1 MKTKNIVLPVLLM
14 AFLMYGC
21 GNNLFSSI
29 ADDDSDEACMYETSK
44 NLDAG
49 NYDSVLYSSCLDS
62 LQKGAAYLGK
72 SGFDVIDV
80 VNSLSEAQD
89 STNDLDIY
97 LKSLVSTV
105 TEASLGYLESSADA
119 YDEVLAVSDSYADAQ
134 FYKSIVKSL
143 RSLSLLK
150 LVTDIDGDG
159 SLSSC
164 DNNGN
169 GTPDDVDAVACSLL
183 GVTTSTPSCSGSS
196 YAEIP
201 GITIQNKSGTY
212 KGVTITIS
220 GVSTPSCPAEYKQL
234 HYLVTGTT
242 YGAATVTSDT
252 CQEATPDS
260 GRTWP
265 CPVETG
271 GSSLDLV
278 EAFDE
283 AITDSIDALGNAFDM
298 NNDVL
303 ESIQDIKTEA
313 CGIDAICSSSEI
325 ADYIN
330 DITIN

>member
-1 MKTKNIVLPVLLM
+1 MKTRNIVLPVLLL

-29 ADDDSDEACMYETSK
+29 ADDDSNEACIYETSK

-49 NYDSVLYSSCLDS
+49 NYDSVLASSCIDS

-80 VNSLSEAQD
+80 INSLSEAENTSD
-89 STNDLDIY
+89 DLNTY

-105 TEASLGYLESSADA
+105 SEDSLGYLESSANA
-119 YDEVLAVSDSYADAQ
+119 YDEILAASDSYEDAQ

-169 GTPDDVDAVACSLL
+169 GTPDDVDAVACSLIDL
-183 GVTTSTPSCSGSS
+183 LS
-196 YAEIP
+196 P
-201 GITIQNKSGTY
+201 GTCTGATAVRTGDISIQGKTGTY
-212 KGVTITIS
+212 RGLTLTIS
-220 GVSTPSCPAEYKQL
+220 GTATPSCPADYKQL

-252 CQEATPDS
+252 CQEESPDAT
-260 GRTWP
+260 RTWP
-265 CPVETG
+265 CPVESGTEV
-271 GSSLDLV
+271 LDLV

-298 NNDVL
+298 NNDVFD
-303 ESIQDIKTEA
+303 SIQEIKTEA
-313 CGIDAICSSSEI
+313 CPSGTCSSDDI
-325 ADYIN
+325 ANYIN

>member
-1 MKTKNIVLPVLLM
+1 MKTRNIVLPVLLL

-29 ADDDSDEACMYETSK
+29 SDDDSNEACIYETSK

-49 NYDSVLYSSCLDS
+49 NYDSVLASSCIDS

-80 VNSLSEAQD
+80 INSLSEAKD
-89 STNDLDIY
+89 TSDDLNVY

-105 TEASLGYLESSADA
+105 SEASLGHLDSSANA
-119 YDEVLAVSDSYADAQ
+119 YDEVLAASESYEDAQ

-150 LVTDIDGDG
+150 LVTDVDGDG

-169 GTPDDVDAVACSLL
+169 EIPDDVDAVACSLL
-183 GVTTSTPSCSGSS
+183 NLLSTQSCSSATFS
-196 YAEIP
+196 AIP
-201 GITIQNKSGTY
+201 GITLQGKSESY
-212 KGVTITIS
+212 KGVTITID
-220 GVSTPSCPAEYKQL
+220 GTATPSCPADYKQL
-234 HYLVTGTT
+234 HYLVSGSI
-242 YGAATVTSDT
+242 YGAATVTSET
-252 CQEATPDS
+252 CQEDTPDS

-265 CPVETG
+265 CPIESGTG
-271 GSSLDLV
+271 ALDLV
-278 EAFDE
+278 EAFDD
-283 AITDSIDALGNAFDM
+283 AITESIDALGNAFDM
-298 NNDVL
+298 NNDVFD
-303 ESIQDIKTEA
+303 SIQEIKTEA
-313 CGIDAICSSSEI
+313 CPSGTCSSDDI
-325 ADYIN
+325 ANYIN